1 MWYSLIGENM
11 KKISLIIIL
20 LLLVSSCGKT
30 NSSPQVEES
39 KKIKVTEEKIINKNN
54 YVSYNGKLK
63 VNGTK
68 LVNQFDEKIV
78 LRGISSHGIQWYN
91 DLVNK
96 DSIKILKNE
105 WNTNVFRLAMYTE
118 ENGYISNKNIY
129 NDLIKDVDLLI
140 SEDMYV
146 IIDWHILSDGN
157 PNKHKSDAIEFFDKV
172 SKKYANTPN
181 IIYEICNEP
190 NNTSWSEIKLYA
202 TDVIKTIR
210 NNTKDSIIIVGT
222 NTWDQDFLD
231 PINDRIEDNNV
242 MYALHFYSGTHK
254 EFLRERAKKA
264 LDNNLP
270 LFVSEWGTFKADG
283 SNGTYLEE
291 AKKWVDFMEQN
302 DLSWC
307 NWSLTDKNESSALL
321 KPGSSKTNFTD
332 SDLTESGSF
341 IKSVLTK

>member
-1 MWYSLIGENM
+1 MWYSLIGEIM
-11 KKISLIIIL
+11 KKISLIII

-91 DLVNK
+91 GFINK

-118 ENGYISNKNIY
+118 ENGYITNKKIY
-129 NDLIKDVDLLI
+129 SDLIKDIDLLI

-172 SKKYANTPN
+172 SKKYANKPN

-202 TDVIKTIR
+202 TDVIKIIR

-222 NTWDQDFLD
+222 NTWDQDVLD
-231 PINDRIEDNNV
+231 PINDRIEDDNV

-270 LFVSEWGTFKADG
+270 LFVSEWGTSKADG

-307 NWSLTDKNESSALL
+307 NWSLTDKNETSAIL

-332 SDLTESGSF
+332 DDLSESGSF
-341 IKSVLTK
+341 IKSVLIK

>member
-1 MWYSLIGENM
+1 MWYSLIGEIM
-11 KKISLIIIL
+11 KKIGLIIIL

-30 NSSPQVEES
+30 NSFSQVEVS
-39 KKIKVTEEKIINKNN
+39 KNFKATDEKIINKNN

-68 LVNQFDEKIV
+68 LVNQFNEKII
-78 LRGISSHGIQWYN
+78 LKGISSHGIQWYN
-91 DLVNK
+91 DFINK

-118 ENGYISNKNIY
+118 ENGYITNKKIY
-129 NDLIKDVDLLI
+129 SDLIKDIDLLI

-172 SKKYANTPN
+172 SKKYANKPN

-202 TDVIKTIR
+202 TDVIKIIR

-222 NTWDQDFLD
+222 NNWDQDVLD
-231 PINDRIEDNNV
+231 PINDRIEDDNV

-270 LFVSEWGTFKADG
+270 LFVSEWGTSKADG

-291 AKKWVDFMEQN
+291 AKKWMDFMEQN

-307 NWSLTDKNESSALL
+307 NWSLTDKNESSAIL

-332 SDLTESGSF
+332 DDLSESGSF

>member
-1 MWYSLIGENM
+1 MWYSLFGEIM
-11 KKISLIIIL
+11 KKISLLIIL

-30 NSSPQVEES
+30 NSSPQVEEN

-68 LVNQFDEKIV
+68 LVNQFDGKIV

-91 DLVNK
+91 GFINK

-129 NDLIKDVDLLI
+129 SDLIKDIDLLI

-172 SKKYANTPN
+172 SKKYANKPN

-222 NTWDQDFLD
+222 NTWDQDVLD
-231 PINDRIEDNNV
+231 PINDRIEDDNV

-270 LFVSEWGTFKADG
+270 LFVSEWGTSKADG

-307 NWSLTDKNESSALL
+307 NWSLTDKHESSALL

-332 SDLTESGSF
+332 DDLSESGNF

>member
-1 MWYSLIGENM
+1 M
-11 KKISLIIIL
+11 
-20 LLLVSSCGKT
+20 
-30 NSSPQVEES
+30 
-39 KKIKVTEEKIINKNN
+39 
-54 YVSYNGKLK
+54 
-63 VNGTK
+63 
-68 LVNQFDEKIV
+68 
-78 LRGISSHGIQWYN
+78 
-91 DLVNK
+91 
-96 DSIKILKNE
+96 
-105 WNTNVFRLAMYTE
+105 
-118 ENGYISNKNIY
+118 
-129 NDLIKDVDLLI
+129 
-140 SEDMYV
+140 
-146 IIDWHILSDGN
+146 
-157 PNKHKSDAIEFFDKV
+157 
-172 SKKYANTPN
+172 
-181 IIYEICNEP
+181 
-190 NNTSWSEIKLYA
+190 YA

-222 NTWDQDFLD
+222 NTWDQDVLD
-231 PINDRIEDNNV
+231 PINDRIEDDNV

-270 LFVSEWGTFKADG
+270 LFVSEWGTSKADG

-332 SDLTESGSF
+332 DDLTESGNF

>member
-1 MWYSLIGENM
+1 MWYSLFGEIM
-11 KKISLIIIL
+11 KKISLLIIL

-91 DLVNK
+91 GFINK

-118 ENGYISNKNIY
+118 ENGYITNKKIY
-129 NDLIKDVDLLI
+129 NDLIKDIDLLI

-172 SKKYANTPN
+172 SKKYANKPN

-222 NTWDQDFLD
+222 NTWDQDVLD

-270 LFVSEWGTFKADG
+270 LFVSEWGTSKADG

-307 NWSLTDKNESSALL
+307 NWSLTDKNETSAIL

-332 SDLTESGSF
+332 DDLSESGSF
-341 IKSVLTK
+341 IKSVLIK

>member
-1 MWYSLIGENM
+1 MWYSLIGEIM

-39 KKIKVTEEKIINKNN
+39 NKIKVTEEKIINKNN

-91 DLVNK
+91 GFINK

-118 ENGYISNKNIY
+118 ENGYITNKKIY
-129 NDLIKDVDLLI
+129 NDLIKDIDLLI

-172 SKKYANTPN
+172 SKKYANKPN

-202 TDVIKTIR
+202 TDVIKIIR

-222 NTWDQDFLD
+222 NTWDQDVLD
-231 PINDRIEDNNV
+231 PINDRIEDDNA

-270 LFVSEWGTFKADG
+270 LFVSEWGTSKADG

-307 NWSLTDKNESSALL
+307 NWSLTDKNESSAIL

-332 SDLTESGSF
+332 DDLSESGSF
-341 IKSVLTK
+341 IKNVLTK

>member
-1 MWYSLIGENM
+1 MWYSLIGEIM

-39 KKIKVTEEKIINKNN
+39 KKTKVTDEKIINKNN

-68 LVNQFDEKIV
+68 LVNQFNEKIV

-91 DLVNK
+91 DFINK

-118 ENGYISNKNIY
+118 ENGYITNKKIY
-129 NDLIKDVDLLI
+129 NDLIKDIDLLI

-172 SKKYANTPN
+172 SKKYANKPN

-222 NTWDQDFLD
+222 NTWDQDVLD
-231 PINDRIEDNNV
+231 PINDRIEDDNV
-242 MYALHFYSGTHK
+242 MYALHFYSGAHK

-270 LFVSEWGTFKADG
+270 LFVSEWGTSKADG

-291 AKKWVDFMEQN
+291 TKKWVDFMEQN

-332 SDLTESGSF
+332 DDLSESGSF

>member
-11 KKISLIIIL
+11 KKISLVIIL

-172 SKKYANTPN
+172 SKKYANKPN

-202 TDVIKTIR
+202 IDVIKTIR

-222 NTWDQDFLD
+222 NTWDQDVLD

-270 LFVSEWGTFKADG
+270 LFVSEWCTSKADG

-307 NWSLTDKNESSALL
+307 NWSFTDKNESSALL
-321 KPGSSKTNFTD
+321 KPGSRKTNFTD